1 MKLKLA
7 IAMFTVALAAV
18 VLAQVLPPNNPNST
32 TFTFPLTVSPGA
44 ATCLP
49 NAKGVVIDHTFGNVE
64 NLTVFIFGL
73 PPNTDFVLFIIQ
85 VPNAPFGLA
94 WYNGDIM
101 TDETGTGVINAV
113 GRFDIGT
120 FIFSMGAVPSRDV
133 FPSPPAVVPNSTTGA
148 VTNGAVQIYH
158 LGVWFNTPDDA
169 VKAGCPGTA
178 TTFTS
183 NHDAGIQVLN
193 TANYSDD
200 AGPLMSVP

>member
-64 NLTVFIFGL
+64 NLNVTVSGL
-73 PPNTDFVLFIIQ
+73 PANTDFVLFIIQ
-85 VPNAPFGLA
+85 VPNSPFGLA
-94 WYNGDIM
+94 WYNGDIL

-113 GRFDIGT
+113 GRFNIGT
-120 FIFSMGAVPSRDV
+120 FMVSLGAVPSRNV

-158 LGVWFNTPDDA
+158 LGIWFNTPEDA
-169 VKAGCPGTA
+169 AKAGCPDTA
-178 TTFTS
+178 TPFTS
-183 NHDAGIQVLN
+183 DHRAGIQVLN
-193 TANYSDD
+193 TATFPDNE
-200 AGPLMSVP
+200 GPLFHVP